1 MTLLIF
7 AVFCVLS
14 YALGYYVSKYDQED
28 EVSFEYMKSELADPS
43 VNFPPIWFEW
53 PHYQILEVLK
63 DWKEMSRKDINTWLG
78 KSKHHAYE
86 RKLWLGEYVTRRVKK
101 TEYGRVHYYTI
112 TPKGKEALEKYA
124 NKF

>member
-14 YALGYYVSKYDQED
+14 YILGYQAWKYSKED
-28 EVSFEYMKSELADPS
+28 EVSFIYHSELSNPS

-63 DWKEMSRKDINTWLG
+63 DGKERSRKDINYLIW
-78 KSKHHAYE
+78 KSKYHAYE
-86 RKLWLGEYVTRRVKK
+86 RKLWLGEYVTRRIKK

-112 TPKGKEALEKYA
+112 SEKGKNALEKYA